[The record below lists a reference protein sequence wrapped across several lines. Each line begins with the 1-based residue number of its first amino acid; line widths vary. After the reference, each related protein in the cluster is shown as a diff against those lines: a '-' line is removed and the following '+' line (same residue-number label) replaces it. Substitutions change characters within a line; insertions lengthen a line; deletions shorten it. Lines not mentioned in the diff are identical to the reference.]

1 MSGADEHR
9 EHTVQNAG
17 MSDEFRVTH
26 TIKLEEEVREYLRRI
41 VEQLEDQ

>member
-26 TIKLEEEVREYLRRI
+26 TIKLSEEVKTLLRR
-41 VEQLEDQ
+41 VVNQLEDQ